1 MAMTRKRP
9 MNERGESKK
18 NLIMALLFLGVMFF
32 IGIKV
37 VPVLFANYQFQDS
50 IESESRYA
58 LTGYPKRSQDDVR
71 DDIYKKAQ
79 DLGLPVTKES
89 IRLDMTQGRV
99 AIAVD
104 YAVPIDLVAYQFSW
118 PFHPHADNT
127 TIF

>member
-1 MAMTRKRP
+1 MAMTRNRP